1 MGFEVS
7 EQFAVWHCRLASGD
21 CLLAYTD
28 GVTEAFNHDN
38 EAYGSERLLA
48 MAAPGHGALG
58 HCRRLVAE
66 VHRFADGATQSDAI
80 TVLAIRLCEDS
91 TVDAEDQH
99 QARAVPCFSRRS
111 SPASTDAY
119 MNSKIGKA

>member
-1 MGFEVS
+1 MRISDWSSDVCS
-7 EQFAVWHCRLASGD
+7 SDLLASGD

-48 MAAPGHGALG
+48 MAAPGHGALE

-66 VHRFADGATQSDAI
+66 VHRFADGAPQSDDI
-80 TVLAIRLCEDS
+80 TVLSIRLGEDS
-91 TVDAEDQH
+91 AVEIG
-99 QARAVPCFSRRS
+99 RAHV
-111 SPASTDAY
+111 
-119 MNSKIGKA
+119 